1 MIEIINELVGK
12 IYIHIRKWF
21 NVRRP
26 EGVRNERKR
35 KEPPVVLSEVDNMK
49 GY

>member
-1 MIEIINELVGK
+1 MILCGSVIKIINELAGEV
-12 IYIHIRKWF
+12 YIQIKRWF

-35 KEPPVVLSEVDNMK
+35 KEPPEVM
-49 GY
+49 